1 MTTMMRRL
9 LATLML
15 LCIMALAGRALADPA
30 APPAAPATPAA
41 PPAPTGKDWETVNG
55 AMFDPGETLPASRL
69 VAIAYGFIWVMV
81 AGFVTTVWLRAGKL
95 EGEIADLDRRI
106 TLAERRAA
114 TGAPRKD
121 AV

>member
-1 MTTMMRRL
+1 MTTTIRRL
-9 LATLML
+9 LATLLL
-15 LCIMALAGRALADPA
+15 LCIMALAGRALADPTTPP
-30 APPAAPATPAA
+30 APPAATE
-41 PPAPTGKDWETVNG
+41 KEWEAVNG
-55 AMFDPGETLPASRL
+55 AMFDPGESLPASRL
-69 VAIAYGFIWVMV
+69 VAAAYGFIWVMV